1 MARLSGPRGHEIMTI
16 SNDFVNNELYDSVF
30 NLITSMPKSERW
42 LWGRQ
47 IQEDFRSMVEVMCL
61 QLDIKN
67 PIF

>member
-1 MARLSGPRGHEIMTI
+1 MARLSGPRGNEIRTI

-30 NLITSMPKSERW
+30 NLITSMPKNEKW

-47 IQEDFRSMVEVMCL
+47 IEEEFEKMVEFMCY

-67 PIF
+67 PRF